1 MNNSQTALKVLCVR
15 WRTLIVEFEK
25 KKKTLA
31 VTGQSENCITW
42 DREEIGKRAYMED

>member
-15 WRTLIVEFEK
+15 WRTLLVEFEK
-25 KKKTLA
+25 NEA
-31 VTGQSENCITW
+31 VNMGQSENCITW